1 MSFLRNLDI
10 KPKILASTLGIVF
23 VTTLVIDVAIFAM
36 QYHTAKTNLD
46 ARLNI
51 EANIISQNISASVL
65 FDDEKTTSEILSS
78 FKSDP
83 AILKVEVLDLAE
95 KVFSEHVTKDGYI
108 VGGADFSI
116 SKPIVF
122 SGDEIGTLVVYVS
135 DAEISSGISKTIL
148 FSITTLVIALGV
160 AFLLSLAVQGMIFE
174 SILALHNT
182 SQRVAKTRDYSLRAE
197 IFSEDEIGRLAKTF
211 NSMLE
216 QVEQRDAM
224 LEKQVSH
231 RTLEL
236 EKLAEEF
243 RFRAFHDNLTGLP
256 NRALLNERF
265 GLCIEHARRCGNKF
279 VCLLLDLDD
288 FKTINDTKGHDYGD
302 ELLIGVAQ
310 RLKASVRAEDLVCR
324 LGGDEFIILATDIET
339 EFDARQIANNIL
351 FSLSEDIVIKDDK
364 IKTAVSIG
372 GAIYPQHGE
381 TVGVLKRHADVAMY
395 HAKDGG
401 KNRFSLFSHGM
412 QEEVHYRL
420 MIQRD
425 LEPAILDNQLIIYF
439 QPKVLAETGEVAGC
453 EALVRWQHPEE
464 GFLTPDKFIPYA
476 EETPLIREIDYYVIR
491 ECCKKLKEWSARFDK
506 PVPIAVNLSGR
517 HFRSFKIVEVLKE
530 AITSAGISPDLLEIE
545 ITEAVLI
552 ADPDKAQKVVHAIK
566 SIGFTISLDDF
577 GTGYSSLNYLRTLPI
592 DIIKLDRSFIANID
606 TSEQDRRL
614 TRGITSLAKGLDL
627 TMVAEGVETES
638 QLQTLLDLGCHCF
651 QGYYFSK
658 PVPEV
663 EFLAWHK
670 KYNNALG
677 NKHKVG

>member
-1 MSFLRNLDI
+1 MRFLRNLDI
-10 KPKILASTLGIVF
+10 KPKILVSTLGIVF
-23 VTTLVIDVAIFAM
+23 ITTLVIDLAIFAM
-36 QYHTAKTNLD
+36 QHHSAKSNLNV
-46 ARLNI
+46 RLDI
-51 EANIISQNISASVL
+51 ESNIISQNISASVL
-65 FDDEKTTSEILSS
+65 FDDEKTTNEIISS

-83 AILKVEVLDLAE
+83 AVLKVEVRGLDDT
-95 KVFSEHVTKDGYI
+95 VFSEHVTADGYF
-108 VGGADFSI
+108 VGRADLTI
-116 SKPIVF
+116 KKPIIF
-122 SGDEIGTLVVYVS
+122 SGDQIGELVVYVS
-135 DAEISSGISKTIL
+135 SKELSSGISRTVL
-148 FSITTLVIALGV
+148 FSLTTLVIALGV
-160 AFLLSLAVQGMIFE
+160 AFLLSLAMQGMIFE

-182 SQRVAKTRDYSLRAE
+182 SQQVAKTRDYSLRAD
-197 IFSEDEIGRLAKTF
+197 IFSNDEIGRLAQTF

-216 QVEQRDAM
+216 QVEQRDVM

-265 GLCIEHARRCGNKF
+265 ELSIEHARRCGNKF

-288 FKTINDTKGHDYGD
+288 FKTINDTKGHEYGD

-310 RLKASVRAEDLVCR
+310 RLKASVRAEDFVCR

-351 FSLSEDIVIKDDK
+351 FALGEEIVVKDDR
-364 IKTAVSIG
+364 IRTAVSIG

-401 KNRFSLFSHGM
+401 KNAFSLFSHGM

-425 LEPAILDNQLIIYF
+425 LEPAILQNQLVIYF
-439 QPKVLAETGEVAGC
+439 QPKVLAECGQVAGC
-453 EALVRWQHPEE
+453 EALVRWQHPQE

-476 EETPLIREIDYYVIR
+476 EETPLIREIDYYVVR
-491 ECCKKLKEWSARFDK
+491 QCCEKLKSWSEKFEK

-517 HFRSFKIVEVLKE
+517 HFRSFKIVEVLKD
-530 AITSAGISPDLLEIE
+530 AVNTAGIDPKLLEIE

-552 ADPDKAQKVVHAIK
+552 ADPEKAQKVVHAIK

-614 TRGITSLAKGLDL
+614 TRGITSLALGLNL
-627 TMVAEGVETES
+627 TMVAEGVETED
-638 QLQTLLDLGCHCF
+638 QLQTLIDLGCHCF
-651 QGYYFSK
+651 QGYYFSR
-658 PVPEV
+658 PVPEA
-663 EFLAWHK
+663 EFLAW
-670 KYNNALG
+670 YRNYTSALG
-677 NKHKVG
+677 GKHKAS

>member
-302 ELLIGVAQ
+302 ED
-310 RLKASVRAEDLVCR
+310 RKSVV
-324 LGGDEFIILATDIET
+324 
-339 EFDARQIANNIL
+339 
-351 FSLSEDIVIKDDK
+351 
-364 IKTAVSIG
+364 
-372 GAIYPQHGE
+372 
-381 TVGVLKRHADVAMY
+381 
-395 HAKDGG
+395 
-401 KNRFSLFSHGM
+401 
-412 QEEVHYRL
+412 
-420 MIQRD
+420 
-425 LEPAILDNQLIIYF
+425 
-439 QPKVLAETGEVAGC
+439 
-453 EALVRWQHPEE
+453 
-464 GFLTPDKFIPYA
+464 
-476 EETPLIREIDYYVIR
+476 
-491 ECCKKLKEWSARFDK
+491 
-506 PVPIAVNLSGR
+506 
-517 HFRSFKIVEVLKE
+517 
-530 AITSAGISPDLLEIE
+530 
-545 ITEAVLI
+545 
-552 ADPDKAQKVVHAIK
+552 
-566 SIGFTISLDDF
+566 
-577 GTGYSSLNYLRTLPI
+577 
-592 DIIKLDRSFIANID
+592 
-606 TSEQDRRL
+606 
-614 TRGITSLAKGLDL
+614 
-627 TMVAEGVETES
+627 
-638 QLQTLLDLGCHCF
+638 
-651 QGYYFSK
+651 
-658 PVPEV
+658 
-663 EFLAWHK
+663 
-670 KYNNALG
+670 
-677 NKHKVG
+677 